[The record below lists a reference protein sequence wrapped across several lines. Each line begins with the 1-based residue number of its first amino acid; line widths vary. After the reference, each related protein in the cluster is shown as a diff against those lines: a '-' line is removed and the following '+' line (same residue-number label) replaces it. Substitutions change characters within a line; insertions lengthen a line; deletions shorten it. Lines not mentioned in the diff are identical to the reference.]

1 MVDETYKKVPEN
13 SYSIDDEVRTT
24 LACLIENID
33 KLLVDSS
40 QKKNVAN
47 DEIHA
52 MEQLEGEAD
61 QANLE
66 THTLLWCDTQVNSTE
81 DNRQTQIELR
91 QSINFLKVFESVDL
105 CKLYIQRKPD
115 EEITL
120 IVSGSAGKTLVP
132 NIHHLS
138 QVIAIY
144 VFCLDLREH
153 EVWANKY
160 EKVS

>member
-1 MVDETYKKVPEN
+1 MVDETYRKVPEN
-13 SYSIDDEVRTT
+13 SYPIDDEVRTT

-33 KLLVDSS
+33 KMLFDSNKADGSS

-52 MEQLEGEAD
+52 MEQLEGEEE

-66 THTLLWCDTQVNSTE
+66 TDTLLWCDAQVNSTE
-81 DNRQTQIELR
+81 DNRETQIELR
-91 QSINFLKVFESVDL
+91 QSINFLKTFESVDL
-105 CKLYIQRKPD
+105 CKLYIERKPN

-138 QVIAIY
+138 QVVAIY

-153 EVWANKY
+153 EV
-160 EKVS
+160 